1 MEYALDDGRRIYVL
15 AEGRLVNLACAFGHP
30 PEVMDMSFA
39 NQALSVNYIVE
50 SHKKLKNEVYK
61 VPEAIDNRVAKMKLE
76 TMGIS
81 IEKLTAEQEKYLSS
95 WSMGT

>member
-1 MEYALDDGRRIYVL
+1 
-15 AEGRLVNLACAFGHP
+15 
-30 PEVMDMSFA
+30 
-39 NQALSVNYIVE
+39 
-50 SHKKLKNEVYK
+50 
-61 VPEAIDNRVAKMKLE
+61 MKLE